1 MSLKRLLCLSKPEV
15 ESDDPVMHDLSST
28 RYREGEKEVCQ
39 AEDEDEMQQ
48 RLSDMRRQISDAKLD
63 W

>member
-15 ESDDPVMHDLSST
+15 DSDHPVINDLSST
-28 RYREGEKEVCQ
+28 CSRKGEKEVCQ

-48 RLSDMRRQISDAKLD
+48 RLSDMRRQISDAKVD